1 MYNILETLYILRIYS
16 EEITQNEEK
25 YFTKRT
31 FIIGLLEQIL
41 FSLFCLYI
49 YLNFSTMVTW

>member
-31 FIIGLLEQIL
+31 FITGLLEQIL